1 MSGEPLRIAL
11 LTYRGNPRSGGQG
24 IYVRLLS
31 RELVHLGHQ
40 VDVWSGQ
47 PYPELLDGANLVKVP
62 SLDLWNEKAFFRFP
76 TMKELRDPI
85 NVSEYARTVT
95 GGFPEPFTFAQR
107 VKRTL
112 DGMNGSGPRYDVLH
126 DNQTLGPALLGLQT
140 RTPLVATI
148 HHPVTRDKRIALQSA
163 QGIRKWYGLHRWYT
177 FLPKQLKVSRALDRV
192 MTVSEASKNDLQ
204 GEYGI
209 EGNRIRVVGIGI
221 DTGVFYPREGF
232 KREDELLVCTLSA
245 DSPIKGFVYLLDAL
259 ALLRKTRPNLKL
271 RAVGNPGR
279 KTTTQQHLER
289 LGLQDAVEFTG
300 KVEADEIAEL
310 YARAT
315 IACVPS
321 LYEGFGLPAG
331 EAMACGVPVVAT
343 TGGALPEVVGRDG
356 KAGVLVEP
364 RSGEALAGA
373 IGELLDAPERRREM
387 GEAGRQRV
395 ESLFTWRRA
404 AERRVEIYREAI
416 AERKSLGC

>member
-1 MSGEPLRIAL
+1 MPGEPLRIAL

-31 RELVHLGHQ
+31 RELVQLGHE

-47 PYPELLDGANLVKVP
+47 PYPELLDGVGLVKVP
-62 SLDLWNEKAFFRFP
+62 SLDLWNEQAFFRFP
-76 TMKELRDPI
+76 TIKELRDPI
-85 NVSEYARTVT
+85 NVSEYAQTVT

-107 VKRTL
+107 VKRNL
-112 DGMNGSGPRYDVLH
+112 DRMNGSGPRYDVLH

-140 RTPLVATI
+140 QTPLVATI
-148 HHPVTRDKRIALQSA
+148 HHPVTRDRRIALQSA
-163 QGIRKWYGLHRWYT
+163 DTLRTRYGLLRWYT
-177 FLPKQLKVSRALDRV
+177 FLPKQLRVSRRLDKV
-192 MTVSEASKNDLQ
+192 MTVSEASKSDLQ
-204 GEYGI
+204 QEYGI
-209 EGNRIRVVGIGI
+209 NGERIRVVGIGI
-221 DTGVFYPREGF
+221 DTEVFYPRREIE
-232 KREDELLVCTLSA
+232 REDELLACTLSA

-259 ALLRKTRPNLKL
+259 AILRKTRPNLKL
-271 RAVGNPGR
+271 RAVGAPGR
-279 KTTTQQHLER
+279 KTTTQRHLDR

-300 KVEADEIAEL
+300 KVEADDIAKL

-315 IACVPS
+315 IAVVPS

-331 EAMACGVPVVAT
+331 EAMACEVPVVAT

-356 KAGVLVEP
+356 KAGLLVP
-364 RSGEALAGA
+364 PKSGEELAKA
-373 IGELLDAPERRREM
+373 IGELLDAPERRCAM
-387 GEAGRQRV
+387 GEAGRARV
-395 ESLFTWRRA
+395 ESLFTWRHA

>member
-1 MSGEPLRIAL
+1 MSGDPLRIAL

-31 RELVHLGHQ
+31 RELAQLGHR
-40 VDVWSGQ
+40 VDVWSGP
-47 PYPELLDGANLVKVP
+47 PYPELLDGVNLVKVP

-76 TMKELRDPI
+76 TMRELRDPI

-112 DGMNGSGPRYDVLH
+112 TQMNGSGPSYDVLH
-126 DNQTLGPALLGLQT
+126 DNQTLGPALLGLQSDI
-140 RTPLVATI
+140 PLVATI
-148 HHPVTRDKRIALQSA
+148 HHPVTRDRRIALQSA
-163 QGIRKWYGLHRWYT
+163 RGIRTRYGLLRWYT
-177 FLPKQLKVSRALDRV
+177 FLPKQLKVSRELDKV
-192 MTVSEASKNDLQ
+192 MTVSEASKADLQ

-209 EGNRIRVVGIGI
+209 ERDKIRVVGIGI
-221 DTGVFYPREGF
+221 DTDVFYPRREIQ
-232 KREDELLVCTLSA
+232 REDDLLVCTLSA

-279 KTTTQQHLER
+279 KTTTQRHLEN

-300 KVEADEIAEL
+300 KVEADEIAKL

-331 EAMACGVPVVAT
+331 EAMACEVPVVAT

-356 KAGVLVEP
+356 KAGLLVEP
-364 RSGEALAGA
+364 KSGEKLAGA
-373 IGELLDAPERRREM
+373 IAELLDAPERRRAM
-387 GEAGRQRV
+387 GEAGRARV

>member
-1 MSGEPLRIAL
+1 MKPTRWAWPPGC
-11 LTYRGNPRSGGQG
+11 
-24 IYVRLLS
+24 
-31 RELVHLGHQ
+31 
-40 VDVWSGQ
+40 
-47 PYPELLDGANLVKVP
+47 
-62 SLDLWNEKAFFRFP
+62 FP
-76 TMKELRDPI
+76 P
-85 NVSEYARTVT
+85 
-95 GGFPEPFTFAQR
+95 P
-107 VKRTL
+107 
-112 DGMNGSGPRYDVLH
+112 
-126 DNQTLGPALLGLQT
+126 
-140 RTPLVATI
+140 
-148 HHPVTRDKRIALQSA
+148 
-163 QGIRKWYGLHRWYT
+163 
-177 FLPKQLKVSRALDRV
+177 
-192 MTVSEASKNDLQ
+192 NDLQ